1 MILFA
6 KSMKKLEKETNTN
19 LFDIETNASVR
30 YHEEFVKSGV
40 C

>member
-6 KSMKKLEKETNTN
+6 KFITKFEEETNT
-19 LFDIETNASVR
+19 LVR

>member
-6 KSMKKLEKETNTN
+6 KSKIKFEEETNI
-19 LFDIETNASVR
+19 FVW
-30 YHEEFVKSGV
+30 HKEEFVKSSV